1 MRENIVTVRLEIRDG
16 KVRKSLEEAISP
28 LEGFRIQKSFSIPS
42 DILILEIR
50 DNSDKEFQ
58 LIQDVQISGMATE
71 VFLTSF
77 RLEPDLLIQALR
89 VGAKEFF
96 SQPIQGEEVKA
107 ALLKFKERKERN
119 EIPERKKKKGKILDV
134 MGSKG
139 GIGTTTVAVN
149 LATSLSQSEA
159 SPSVAL
165 IDMNLLFGE
174 IPIFLNIES
183 AFNWGEVAKDV
194 SRLDATYLMSILS
207 KHSSNV
213 YILPSPTALDG
224 VNVGTPEIIEKILY
238 EMQEVFDFIVVDGGQ
253 SMDDTSLKILEIS
266 DMVLLVAI
274 LSLPCLTNMKRLLW
288 IFQKLGHPS
297 PENIRIL
304 INRYHKNSEIS
315 PKEAQK
321 SINKEIFWFV
331 PNDYLTTMSA
341 INRGKTLSSIAPMAE
356 ISQSFLQLAN
366 HFLGNGGEIV
376 QKGGFTEVVKK
387 NRFIDRFLR
396 VGNER

>member
-1 MRENIVTVRLEIRDG
+1 MPAEITSVRLEIRDG
-16 KVRKSLEEAISP
+16 KIRKDLEDAILP

-50 DNSDKEFQ
+50 DNSPKEFQ
-58 LIQDVQISGMATE
+58 LIQDVQTSRMAME
-71 VFLTSF
+71 VFLTSS

-107 ALLKFKERKERN
+107 ALLKFKERKEKN
-119 EIPERKKKKGKILDV
+119 DVPERKKKKGKILDV
-134 MGSKG
+134 VGSKG

-183 AFNWGEVAKDV
+183 AFNWGEMAKDV

-213 YILPSPTALDG
+213 YILPSPTALDRVDG
-224 VNVGTPEIIEKILY
+224 GTPEIIEKILY

-253 SMDDTSLKILEIS
+253 PMNDTSFKILEIS

-274 LSLPCLTNMKRLLW
+274 LSLPCLTNVKRLLW
-288 IFQKLGHPS
+288 TFQKLGHPS

-304 INRYHKNSEIS
+304 ISRYHKNSEIS
-315 PKEAQK
+315 PKEAEK

-341 INRGKTLSSIAPMAE
+341 INRGKNLSSVAPMAE

-366 HFLGNGGEIV
+366 HFLGKDGEV
-376 QKGGFTEVVKK
+376 AQKGGSMEVGKK
-387 NRFIDRFLR
+387 NGFIERFLR
-396 VGNER
+396 LGK

>member
-16 KVRKSLEEAISP
+16 KVRKDLEEVIAF
-28 LEGFRIQKSFSIPS
+28 LEGVRIQKSFSIPS

-50 DNSDKEFQ
+50 EKSPQEFT
-58 LIQDVQISGMATE
+58 LIQDAQASGMATE
-71 VFLTSF
+71 VFLTSS

-89 VGAKEFF
+89 LGVKEFF

-107 ALLKFKERKERN
+107 ALLKFKEKKGKN
-119 EIPERKKKKGKILDV
+119 ELPERKKKKGKIVDV
-134 MGSKG
+134 IGSKG

-149 LATSLSQSEA
+149 LATSLAQSEA

-183 AFNWGEVAKDV
+183 AFNWGEVAKNV

-224 VNVGTPEIIEKILY
+224 VNVGTPEVMEKILY

-274 LSLPCLTNMKRLLW
+274 LSLPCLTNVKRLLW
-288 IFQKLGHPS
+288 TFQKLGHPS

-304 INRYHKNSEIS
+304 ISRYHKNSEIS
-315 PKEAQK
+315 PKEAER
-321 SINKEIFWFV
+321 SINKEIFWYV

-341 INRGKTLSSIAPMAE
+341 INRGRTLSSVAPTAE
-356 ISQSFLQLAN
+356 ISQSFLHLVN
-366 HFLGNGGEIV
+366 HFLGKDGEV
-376 QKGGFTEVVKK
+376 TQKGGFIEAVKK
-387 NRFIDRFLR
+387 NTWIDRFLR
-396 VGNER
+396 VDK